1 MKRLMLVSYWL
12 FCIAAIFLL
21 SSFKEEWF
29 IDGGEIKNACIA
41 HRAFVVD
48 DTRDVMVPLTIILL
62 LPWLYLLKRTRLASL
77 LVNTA
82 TLVLVIFALWRFWLR
97 LAFC

>member
-1 MKRLMLVSYWL
+1 MKRLMLVIYWL

-82 TLVLVIFALWRFWLR
+82 TLLLVIFALWRFWLR